1 MKESSSRT
9 ANIYIDQLLAGII
22 QGVINEQKALKAK
35 CLAEIQQETFEK
47 MQSAYTALNG
57 ALKHIEN
64 VRDFAS
70 SPEHILGSMATK
82 HGEIA
87 EHIEVEIRNAR
98 DIINHLTPNAT
109 FDGVG
114 RTAPEDYLINGVSV
128 QSKFINGADH
138 TLSHVLKHMS
148 KYKDFADSG
157 YYHIPKDQFELIRKV
172 YDGDSSVEL
181 SDRAISKIKKLIEEV
196 ETTTGKDFFKVVY
209 PGESTY
215 KEVQLGNLD
224 ETLQTRE
231 QEIKDINALETKTI
245 RQDADIKKESAQH
258 ITDASLGEAVKYSAI
273 SAAIAG
279 GVAAGLKVYSK
290 LKNGQKITEFTL
302 EDWKDVGYDFAKNGA
317 KSGIS
322 GLTIYG
328 LTKIGH
334 LSAPFAGATAS
345 TMVGIASLAYSYQ
358 KGEMSYA
365 EFTDSACALSVEAGL
380 ASIGAAI
387 GQTVI
392 PIPVLGAIIGS
403 ATAKVLLEISKRY
416 FGSKEKQLIRK
427 MQQEY
432 DTLINTLNEEAK
444 KVIAEID
451 AYFAKLGGLIEAALS
466 KEAAVAFYGSVDL
479 CRFLN
484 INEDMVI
491 HNKQE
496 LDVFMS
502 N

>member
-35 CLAEIQQETFEK
+35 CLAEIQQETFDK

-57 ALKHIEN
+57 ALQHIEN

-138 TLSHVLKHMS
+138 TLSHVLKHIS

-181 SDRAISKIKKLIEEV
+181 SYRAISKIKKLIEEV
-196 ETTTGKDFFKVVY
+196 ETTTGKDFFEVVY

-279 GVAAGLKVYSK
+279 GVAGGLKVYSK

-317 KSGIS
+317 KGGIS

-345 TMVGIASLAYSYQ
+345 TMVGIASLAYSYK